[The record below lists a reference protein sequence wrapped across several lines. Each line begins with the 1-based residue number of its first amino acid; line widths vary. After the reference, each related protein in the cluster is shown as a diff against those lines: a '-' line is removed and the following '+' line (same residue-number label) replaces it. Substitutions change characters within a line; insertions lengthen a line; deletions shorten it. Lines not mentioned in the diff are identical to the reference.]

1 VFLFAERTRSLV
13 EANSTITGSLYD
25 MWSRIIRVL
34 NDCTYRR
41 PVCSGCAQDTPHEC
55 QLDMC
60 VSLFAEGRLLEV
72 TDSSG
77 MTTSLMKMLNVWPV
91 EGHRNIDAGAR
102 GWHISVRY
110 RR

>member
-1 VFLFAERTRSLV
+1 MIVHIGAPCALAAHRILPMSVSL
-13 EANSTITGSLYD
+13 T
-25 MWSRIIRVL
+25 
-34 NDCTYRR
+34 
-41 PVCSGCAQDTPHEC
+41 
-55 QLDMC
+55 C